1 MAYKITERCV
11 GCRMCLK
18 VCPVAA
24 IAGKPSKRHRIVAE
38 ACIDCGACG
47 RICPHSAV
55 LDAAGRE
62 CERIRRRASNWER
75 PLFDYARCVDCRIC
89 IDACPSACLAIT
101 FTQDAAERR
110 SRPVLVM
117 VRDCIGCRFCEREC
131 PAEAITMKPLSQM
144 TAQEKLSMD
153 AQ

>member
-1 MAYKITERCV
+1 
-11 GCRMCLK
+11 MCLK

-24 IAGKPSKRHRIVAE
+24 IAGKPSKRHRIVAA

-89 IDACPSACLAIT
+89 IDACPAACLAIA

-117 VRDCIGCRFCEREC
+117 ASDCIGCRFCESEC

>member
-1 MAYKITERCV
+1 MAHMINAKCV
-11 GCRMCLK
+11 GCGMCLK

-24 IAGKPSKRHRIVAE
+24 IAGKPSKRHRIAVE

-55 LDAAGRE
+55 LDATGRE
-62 CERIRRRASNWER
+62 CERIRRRASNWLR

-89 IDACPSACLAIT
+89 IDACPAACLAV
-101 FTQDAAERR
+101 FCTQDAAERR
-110 SRPVLVM
+110 SRPLLAFP
-117 VRDCIGCRFCEREC
+117 RDCIGCRFCAREC
-131 PAEAITMKPLSQM
+131 PAEAITMKALSQM

-153 AQ
+153 AH